1 MKSSDNTNPT
11 TTLFGLLRHGQTQW
25 NVLKKIQGS
34 CDSPLTATGREQT
47 ALWSQTVKNYQWQRI
62 VASNLGRVRETV
74 AILNRELRLPVTFD
88 ARLREQEWGDWEGM
102 TLPAI
107 EESYRQDLARRVAL
121 GWNFSAPGGETRQAV
136 KERALAALVEAAEQ
150 WPGQKILIV
159 CHQGVVKS
167 LLYHITR
174 REFLPGE
181 DPLMHH
187 DRLHIISLAGDQ
199 FATVAL
205 NIPPTVSP

>member
-1 MKSSDNTNPT
+1 MKSFDNTSPT
-11 TTLFGLLRHGQTQW
+11 TTLFGLLRHGQTEW

-34 CDSPLTATGREQT
+34 CDSPLTETGRKQT
-47 ALWSQTVKNYQWQRI
+47 ALWSRTVKNYEWQRI
-62 VASNLGRVRETV
+62 VASDLGRVRETV
-74 AILNRELRLPVTFD
+74 AILNRELHLPVTFD
-88 ARLREQEWGDWEGM
+88 PRLREQEWGDWEG
-102 TLPAI
+102 LSIPAI
-107 EESYRQDLARRVAL
+107 EENYRQELARRVAL

-136 KERALAALVEAAEQ
+136 KERALAALVEAAEK

-159 CHQGVVKS
+159 CHQGVVKA
-167 LLYHITR
+167 LLYHITS

-187 DRLHIISLAGDQ
+187 DRFHIISLLDDR

-205 NIPPTVSP
+205 NIPPTVAP

>member
-1 MKSSDNTNPT
+1 MKSSDNTSPPA
-11 TTLFGLLRHGQTQW
+11 TLFGLLRHGQTQW

-34 CDSPLTATGREQT
+34 CDSPLTADGLEQT

-62 VASNLGRVRETV
+62 VASDLGRVRETV
-74 AILNRELRLPVTFD
+74 AILNQQLRLPVTFD
-88 ARLREQEWGDWEGM
+88 SRLREQKWGDWEGL
-102 TLPAI
+102 TISDI
-107 EESYRQDLARRVAL
+107 EENYRQELARRVAL

-136 KERALAALVEAAEQ
+136 KERALAALVEAAEK

-159 CHQGVVKS
+159 CHLGVVKS

-187 DRLHIISLAGDQ
+187 DRFHIISLSGDR
-199 FATVAL
+199 FIAVAL

>member
-1 MKSSDNTNPT
+1 MKNSDNASLT

-34 CDSPLTATGREQT
+34 CDSPLTAAGREQT
-47 ALWSQTVKNYQWQRI
+47 ALWSQTIKNYHWQRI
-62 VASNLGRVRETV
+62 VASDLGRVRETV
-74 AILNRELRLPVTFD
+74 AILNQELRLPVNFD
-88 ARLREQEWGDWEGM
+88 PRLREQEWGDWEGM
-102 TLPAI
+102 SIPAI
-107 EESYRQDLARRVAL
+107 EENHRQELARRVAL

-136 KERALAALVEAAEQ
+136 KERSLAALTDAAEK
-150 WPGQKILIV
+150 WPGQKLLVV
-159 CHQGVVKS
+159 CHQGVVKAV
-167 LLYHITR
+167 LYHITR

-187 DRLHIISLAGDQ
+187 DRFHIISLAGDR

-205 NIPPTVSP
+205 NIPPAVGP